1 MLTFLVISLALFN
14 NVSPASQ
21 HGTNR
26 KTIYGWIRG
35 KVTSRVPGLK
45 VEEYLGV
52 PYALPPIGHFRF
64 KVRILFYT
72 FWKRFSIKKKY
83 VCNEVSVCQN
93 SICIQWNF
101 PLVFSLVSIS
111 ETEGTS
117 HMAPYR
123 IKNNETAPCLPDCW
137 SKLHTIPQ
145 TGFQKPQRRLLVHEH
160 L

>member
-1 MLTFLVISLALFN
+1 MKLKRKVQKTFKLKKLISLWRKMLTFLVISLALFN

-72 FWKRFSIKKKY
+72 F
-83 VCNEVSVCQN
+83 
-93 SICIQWNF
+93 
-101 PLVFSLVSIS
+101 
-111 ETEGTS
+111 
-117 HMAPYR
+117 
-123 IKNNETAPCLPDCW
+123 
-137 SKLHTIPQ
+137 
-145 TGFQKPQRRLLVHEH
+145 
-160 L
+160 

>member
-72 FWKRFSIKKKY
+72 FWKRFSMKKNMCVMKY
-83 VCNEVSVCQN
+83 LFFKIRSVS
-93 SICIQWNF
+93 
-101 PLVFSLVSIS
+101 S
-111 ETEGTS
+111 EIF
-117 HMAPYR
+117 H
-123 IKNNETAPCLPDCW
+123 
-137 SKLHTIPQ
+137 
-145 TGFQKPQRRLLVHEH
+145 
-160 L
+160 